1 MSRHRA
7 PEVATP
13 RVMAQTLSLF
23 YVLGGTCGLVAVPG
37 GEPDWVRR
45 WAVLALGS
53 TAVVCGLALHRWGDR
68 APRGFFHAPVA
79 AATALIAIAA
89 WVAPGELTALVVG
102 AIILFVGVD
111 AFFFFALPG
120 ALAEL
125 GLAVGLVTTA
135 LLLRGDVPLP
145 TALALD
151 VVLVAIGVVT
161 RRLVAEASRAGV
173 DGLTRLANRRGFD
186 EALAELVRPG
196 VVLSAALLDLDN
208 FKQINDTGGH
218 AAGDEV
224 LRQVARTWRRALPA
238 GAVLARHG
246 GDEFALLLPGW
257 TGPRALELVRRLRT
271 LHPGIGMSCGVAQYR
286 SRETAAQLMRR
297 ADQALY
303 AAKAAGRGR
312 AELADGTRESVG
324 G

>member
-1 MSRHRA
+1 
-7 PEVATP
+7 
-13 RVMAQTLSLF
+13 MAQTLSLF
-23 YVLGGTCGLVAVPG
+23 YVLGGTCGLVGVPG
-37 GEPDWVRR
+37 GDPDPARR
-45 WAVLALGS
+45 WAIVALGS
-53 TAVVCGLALHRWGDR
+53 TAVVSGLALARWGAA

-79 AATALIAIAA
+79 AATVLIAVAA
-89 WVAPGELTALVVG
+89 LMAPGEVTALVVG

-111 AFFFFALPG
+111 SFFFFALPG
-120 ALAEL
+120 ALAQL
-125 GLAVGLVTTA
+125 GLAVGLITAA
-135 LLLRGDVPLP
+135 LLTRGDVPP
-145 TALALD
+145 TTALALD

-161 RRLVAEASRAGV
+161 RRLVAEASRAST

-196 VVLSAALLDLDN
+196 AVLSAALLDLDH
-208 FKQINDTGGH
+208 FKQVNDTGGH

-257 TGPRALELVRRLRT
+257 TGARALELVRRLRT
-271 LHPGIGMSCGVAQYR
+271 LHPGIGMSCGVAQFR
-286 SRETAAQLMRR
+286 DRETAAQLMRR

-312 AELADGTRESVG
+312 AELAGGTRESVG

>member
-13 RVMAQTLSLF
+13 RVMARTLSLF
-23 YVLGGTCGLVAVPG
+23 YVLGGTCGLVGVPG
-37 GEPDWVRR
+37 SDPDWARR

-53 TAVVCGLALHRWGDR
+53 TAVVCGPRWPLGRAGAARLLPRPRRRGHRAHRPRR
-68 APRGFFHAPVA
+68 AGGPR
-79 AATALIAIAA
+79 
-89 WVAPGELTALVVG
+89 ELTALVVG

-120 ALAEL
+120 ALAQL
-125 GLAVGLVTTA
+125 GLAVALVTAA
-135 LLLRGDVPLP
+135 LLARGDVPP
-145 TALALD
+145 TTAVALD

-161 RRLVAEASRAGV
+161 RRLVTEASRASV
-173 DGLTRLANRRGFD
+173 DALTRLANRRGFD
-186 EALAELVRPG
+186 EALQELVRPG
-196 VVLSAALLDLDN
+196 AVLSAALLDLDH
-208 FKQINDTGGH
+208 FKEVNDTGGH

-286 SRETAAQLMRR
+286 SRESAAQLMRR

-312 AELADGTRESVG
+312 AELAGETRESVG